1 MLNLGEIRTE
11 ILNLAGLDLTTAE
24 ANALANEGDAEL
36 CTRAGWSRAEVSL
49 GNTIAGQAV
58 YALPATVFRPLELYV
73 DDVPYVATDKQTVR
87 RISDGQLRRRAK
99 GLWFLT
105 DAQAVELLPVPT
117 TAGKPITASA
127 VVYPTPMTA
136 DAHEPGS
143 AIPFR
148 RGIIHHVAAVSL
160 GGAEDS
166 RELHAYHRDRFED
179 YVVRLRAHRLSRT
192 GSGPRQIRVEA

>member
-1 MLNLGEIRTE
+1 MLNLGELRTE

-36 CTRAGWSRAEVSL
+36 CTRSGWTRAKVSL
-49 GNTIAGQAV
+49 GNTVADQAV
-58 YALPATVFRPLELYV
+58 YTLPASVFRPLKLYV
-73 DDVPYVATDKQTVR
+73 DDDPFVATDELTVR
-87 RISDGQLRRRAK
+87 RITDEQLRRRAK

-117 TAGKPITASA
+117 TAGKPIEVSA
-127 VVYPTPMTA
+127 VIYPTAMTL
-136 DAHEPGS
+136 DAHEPGTPN
-143 AIPFR
+143 PFR

-160 GGAEDS
+160 GGSEDS

-179 YVVRLRAHRLSRT
+179 YVTRLRAHRLSRT
-192 GSGPRQIRVEA
+192 GSGPTQIRVEA